1 LPRHREAG
9 GIWRRAHGDLQREA
23 PHRLRRRLAARHE
36 LIEASKAIDP
46 TLSST
51 PPDAMLSIIVLNE
64 QRTFQ
69 LADFLAGETPPRD
82 QIAVAQTLVHQA

>member
-1 LPRHREAG
+1 
-9 GIWRRAHGDLQREA
+9 
-23 PHRLRRRLAARHE
+23 
-36 LIEASKAIDP
+36 
-46 TLSST
+46 
-51 PPDAMLSIIVLNE
+51 MLSIIVLNE